1 MTDFRN
7 KYSVLQDFFGHSQF
21 RNGQEQIIDSILA
34 GRDCLGVMP
43 TGAGKSMCY
52 QIPAL
57 MFDGI
62 TIVVSPLISLMKD
75 QVNSLI
81 QSGVRA
87 AYLNSSLTAA
97 QYEMAISNAARGM
110 YKIIYVAPERLMT
123 GSFLSLASSVKIS
136 MLAVDEAH
144 CVSQWGQDFRP
155 SYMKIPEFLGKLP
168 YRPIVSAFTATATA
182 EVKADIIKMLELRD
196 PFTITTGFDRKN
208 LYFGV
213 SHPHDKYSEAVRI
226 VEKYKDNC
234 GIIYCSTRKNVESV
248 CEKLCADG
256 YNASRYHAGLSDE
269 ERRKNQDDFIFDRVQ
284 VMVATNA
291 FGMGIDKSNVSYVIH
306 YNMPK
311 NIESYYQEAGR
322 AGRDGNE
329 AKCILLYSGQD
340 VATNKFLINNSHD
353 NPDLDDDTLEMIR
366 KRDLMRLKK
375 MTDYCNTNGCLREF
389 ILGYFG
395 EKQDKP
401 CQNCSGCLGDF
412 GETEEVDVSVDC
424 QKVLSCIYR
433 LHQRNLSFG
442 AGVIAQI
449 LKGSD
454 SEKVKRFDLSTL
466 STYGIMKDSTQVY
479 IRRLIAFL
487 EADDYI
493 TQTSHGDFSV
503 LTLTRRSAE
512 ILMDKKTITIRL
524 PKKKPKS
531 ETVTKIGRDEVT
543 TFDKELFGR
552 LRAVRSK
559 LATQASLPAYIILTD
574 ASLRDM
580 CIKLP
585 KTQTE
590 LLNISGVGKSKQ
602 ERYGR
607 YFVAEIQKYLKENPD
622 AASGYKYIPEG
633 YLQKQN
639 AVGGQSTKEYIIAHA
654 GELSGKEQDMTLS
667 EVCDSIFYQLG
678 TDGDIR
684 SIKLAIKEWLIGENY
699 LAKDGANGRGFLETT
714 ILSPEA
720 GIIERE
726 KISQLGNS
734 YKTILFPKQ
743 AQEFIFDNI
752 EEILSK
758 DAQNS

>member
-1 MTDFRN
+1 MADKYQEILRTYWGYPDFRGI
-7 KYSVLQDFFGHSQF
+7 QRD
-21 RNGQEQIIDSILA
+21 IIESIA
-34 GRDCLGVMP
+34 RGEDTLGLMP
-43 TGAGKSMCY
+43 TGGGKSITF
-52 QIPAL
+52 QVPAL
-57 MFDGI
+57 AQKGVC
-62 TIVVSPLISLMKD
+62 IVVTPLIALMKD
-75 QVNSLI
+75 QVQHLKARNIL
-81 QSGVRA
+81 A
-87 AYLNSSLTAA
+87 
-97 QYEMAISNAARGM
+97 EAIYTGLSRQEILRILENCIFGEI
-110 YKIIYVAPERLMT
+110 KFLYVSPERLSSELFQT
-123 GSFLSLASSVKIS
+123 KLRHIPVSFIT
-136 MLAVDEAH
+136 VDEAH
-144 CVSQWGQDFRP
+144 CISQWGYDFRP
-155 SYMKIPEFLGKLP
+155 SYLEIAKIRDMKPGVPVLAL
-168 YRPIVSAFTATATA
+168 TATATPDVV
-182 EVKADIIKMLELRD
+182 EDIQNQLHFKKQNVFKMS
-196 PFTITTGFDRKN
+196 FARKN
-208 LYFGV
+208 LAYV
-213 SHPHDKYSEAVRI
+213 VRTTNDKLTEMVHILQCTQGSA
-226 VEKYKDNC
+226 
-234 GIIYCSTRKNVESV
+234 IIYARSRKRTKEMAELLNKQGIS
-248 CEKLCADG
+248 ATF
-256 YNASRYHAGLSDE
+256 YHAGLDSDVKDI
-269 ERRKNQDDFIFDRVQ
+269 RQKNWQNDEIR

-743 AQEFIFDNI
+743 AQEFIFENI